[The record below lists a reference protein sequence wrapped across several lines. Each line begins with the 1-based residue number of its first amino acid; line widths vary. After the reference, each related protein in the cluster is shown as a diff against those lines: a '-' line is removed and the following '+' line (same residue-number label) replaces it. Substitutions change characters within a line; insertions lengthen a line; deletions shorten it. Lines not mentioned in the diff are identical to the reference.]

1 MPLTPDEAERSL
13 RDIETAGRR
22 SQSAYGHRR
31 AAPHL
36 IVWGVVWVIGYGAQF
51 LRPSLAEWWPLLA
64 AIGTLVSFVV
74 GYRMR
79 PEGAGFDWRF
89 LISFLAVCV
98 FATGVFVLFEPRS
111 DAAAGAFF
119 PLMAALYYVLTGLWA
134 RAWRI
139 AVLGVALAALTLGG
153 YLWLPD
159 YSNLLMAVG
168 GGGALILGGL
178 WMRTV

>member
-22 SQSAYGHRR
+22 SQSAYGHNR

-36 IVWGVVWVIGYGAQF
+36 MVWGVVWIIGYGACF
-51 LRPSLAEWWPLLA
+51 VRPSLAIWWPLLA
-64 AIGTLVSFVV
+64 TVGTVVSFAIG
-74 GYRMR
+74 YRLR
-79 PEGAGFDWRF
+79 PAGAPFDWRLLVS
-89 LISFLAVCV
+89 LIAVVV
-98 FATGVFVLFEPRS
+98 FATGVFVIFEPRS
-111 DAAAGAFF
+111 PTASGAFF

-134 RAWRI
+134 RALRI

-153 YLWLPD
+153 ILWLPD
-159 YSNLLMAVG
+159 YFNLLMAVG

-178 WMRTV
+178 WMRRI